1 MKQSLQMKMGQ
12 SLAMTPQLQ
21 QAIRLLQLS
30 TLELQGEIQEALESN
45 PMLEVQEDD
54 GSAPDASDAAGDAD
68 AVEAREAREDAAG
81 DEAGGREERDAREE
95 RAAEDAR
102 DAQDGTSDA
111 ADADD
116 PWETDALDATL
127 AEFDASAEEFD
138 RTMAGMEEFE
148 ASAPEHD
155 ASGDAD
161 GDVMPDELPVDS
173 AWEDVYEPAQ
183 SSSGSGDG
191 ESRDFTEFHN
201 PGVSSIQDHLNEQI
215 RFAPLTARD
224 QAIAETIIDAVD
236 NNGYLCDDVGSL
248 IEGLNRD
255 LGPREER
262 IDLEEFESVLHL
274 VQNLEPAGCAARDAA
289 ECMAIQ
295 LAQMPPSDTVLHA
308 KAIAKDHLALLAQ
321 HDFARLRRLLKIDDE
336 ALQDAIRLIRSLNP
350 RPGRQLVNDHD
361 QYVVPDVFVKKV
373 KGVWRVELNPDIA
386 PKLGINAL
394 YAGMVKRADKSDDN
408 AFMKNNLQEA
418 RWFIKSLQSRNET
431 LLRVGTAIVERQR
444 AFLEYGDE
452 AMKPLVL
459 RDIAEQLSLHEST
472 ISRVTTQK
480 YIHTPRGI
488 FEFKYFFSSHVSTAN
503 GGECSAT
510 AIRAMIRKFIAREDA
525 TRPLS
530 DSRIASTLVAEGI
543 QVARRTVAK
552 YRESMA
558 IPPSNE
564 RKRLN

>member
-21 QAIRLLQLS
+21 QAIKLLQLS
-30 TLELQGEIQEALESN
+30 TLELQSEIQEALESN
-45 PMLEVQEDD
+45 PMLEMQEEDGGEPREGDSADD
-54 GSAPDASDAAGDAD
+54 GGTTAASREDGDAD
-68 AVEAREAREDAAG
+68 SNAMSATASSEAPG
-81 DEAGGREERDAREE
+81 T
-95 RAAEDAR
+95 
-102 DAQDGTSDA
+102 DGTD
-111 ADADD
+111 
-116 PWETDALDATL
+116 
-127 AEFDASAEEFD
+127 
-138 RTMAGMEEFE
+138 GE
-148 ASAPEHD
+148 ASMDHD
-155 ASGDAD
+155 AMTDSGGPENA
-161 GDVMPDELPVDS
+161 DVMPEDLPVDS
-173 AWEDVYEPAQ
+173 AWEDVYEPAAA
-183 SSSGSGDG
+183 SGSGSAGDG
-191 ESRDFTEFHN
+191 ETRDFTEFHN
-201 PGVSSIQDHLNEQI
+201 SGITSIQDHLNEQI
-215 RFAPLTARD
+215 RFAPLSGKD
-224 QAIAETIIDAVD
+224 QRIAETIIDAID
-236 NNGYLCDDVGSL
+236 DNGYLLDDVPSL
-248 IEGLNRD
+248 VEGLNDGTPACAAGDDSRVT
-255 LGPREER
+255 ES
-262 IDLEEFESVLHL
+262 EFESVLHL
-274 VQNLEPAGCAARDAA
+274 IQHLDPAGCGARDAS
-289 ECMAIQ
+289 ECMRIQ
-295 LAQMPPSDTVLHA
+295 LGQLAGSEPVEHA
-308 KAIAKDHLALLAQ
+308 TLIVTEHLELLAA
-321 HDFARLRRLLKIDDE
+321 HDFPRLRRLLKIDDE
-336 ALQDAIRLIRSLNP
+336 QLQVAVALIRSLNP

-386 PKLGINAL
+386 PKLGINSL

-408 AFMKNNLQEA
+408 NFLRNHLQEA

-431 LLRVGTAIVERQR
+431 LLRVATAIVERQR
-444 AFLEYGDE
+444 SFLEYGDE

-510 AIRAMIRKFIAREDA
+510 AIRAMIRKFIAAEDV

-530 DSRIASTLVAEGI
+530 DSKIAGTLVADGI

-564 RKRLN
+564 RKRLS

>member
-54 GSAPDASDAAGDAD
+54 GSVPDAADAAGDAD
-68 AVEAREAREDAAG
+68 AREAREAREAADEGEREGADDERAAG
-81 DEAGGREERDAREE
+81 DEAAG
-95 RAAEDAR
+95 
-102 DAQDGTSDA
+102 
-111 ADADD
+111 DD
-116 PWETDALDATL
+116 PWETEALDATL

-138 RTMAGMEEFE
+138 RTVSGPDEFD
-148 ASAPEHD
+148 SVVPEHD
-155 ASGDAD
+155 ASGDSNAEL
-161 GDVMPDELPVDS
+161 MPDELPVDS

-183 SSSGSGDG
+183 AASSGPAEG
-191 ESRDFTEFHN
+191 EARDFTEFHN

-215 RFAPLTARD
+215 RFAPLTERD
-224 QAIAETIIDAVD
+224 QLIAETIIDAVD
-236 NNGYLCDDVGSL
+236 NNGYLSDDVDSL
-248 IEGLNRD
+248 IDGLNAS
-255 LGPREER
+255 LPRAEER
-262 IDLEEFESVLHL
+262 IGTEEFESVLHL

-289 ECMAIQ
+289 ECMVIQ
-295 LAQMPPSDTVLHA
+295 LSQMAPSDVVVHA

-321 HDFARLRRLLKIDDE
+321 HDFARLRRLLKVDDE
-336 ALQDAIRLIRSLNP
+336 QLQDAIRLIRSLNP

-510 AIRAMIRKFIAREDA
+510 AIRAMIRKFIAHEDA

>member
-21 QAIRLLQLS
+21 QAIKLLQLS
-30 TLELQGEIQEALESN
+30 TLELQSEIQEALESN
-45 PMLEVQEDD
+45 PMLEMQEEDGGEPREGDSAGD
-54 GSAPDASDAAGDAD
+54 GSAAVESRSEASDAGESPAD
-68 AVEAREAREDAAG
+68 GA
-81 DEAGGREERDAREE
+81 
-95 RAAEDAR
+95 AAEAVDS
-102 DAQDGTSDA
+102 GG
-111 ADADD
+111 
-116 PWETDALDATL
+116 E
-127 AEFDASAEEFD
+127 SA
-138 RTMAGMEEFE
+138 
-148 ASAPEHD
+148 
-155 ASGDAD
+155 
-161 GDVMPDELPVDS
+161 DVMPEDLPVDS
-173 AWEDVYEPAQ
+173 AWEDVYEPAAP
-183 SSSGSGDG
+183 SSSGSASDG
-191 ESRDFTEFHN
+191 ETRDFTEFHN
-201 PGVSSIQDHLNEQI
+201 AGITSIQDHLNEQM
-215 RFAPLTARD
+215 RFAPLSEKD
-224 QAIAETIIDAVD
+224 QRIAETIIDAVD
-236 NNGYLCDDVGSL
+236 DNGYLLDDVPSL
-248 IEGLNRD
+248 IEGLNAGSD
-255 LGPREER
+255 ADEESR
-262 IDLEEFESVLHL
+262 VTEGEFESVLRL
-274 VQNLEPAGCAARDAA
+274 VQHLDPVGCGARDAS
-289 ECMAIQ
+289 ECMRIQ
-295 LAQMPPSDTVLHA
+295 IEQLPETDVTVRA
-308 KAIAKDHLALLAQ
+308 ARIVTDHLELLAA
-321 HDFARLRRLLKIDDE
+321 HDFPRLRRLLKADE
-336 ALQDAIRLIRSLNP
+336 EQLQAAVALIRSLNP

-386 PKLGINAL
+386 PKLGINSL

-408 AFMKNNLQEA
+408 NFLRNHLQEA

-431 LLRVGTAIVERQR
+431 LLRVATAIVERQR
-444 AFLEYGDE
+444 SFLEYGDE

-510 AIRAMIRKFIAREDA
+510 AIRAMIRKFIAAEDTA
-525 TRPLS
+525 RPLS
-530 DSRIASTLVAEGI
+530 DSKIAGTLVADGI

>member
-1 MKQSLQMKMGQ
+1 MKQALQMKMGQ

-21 QAIRLLQLS
+21 QAIKLLQLS

-45 PMLEVQEDD
+45 PMLELTEDD
-54 GSAPDASDAAGDAD
+54 GSAPDARDSAGDGDEHREALD
-68 AVEAREAREDAAG
+68 SARDEARD
-81 DEAGGREERDAREE
+81 
-95 RAAEDAR
+95 AAEDRAER
-102 DAQDGTSDA
+102 ERSADEGGVDDG
-111 ADADD
+111 D
-116 PWETDALDATL
+116 PWEIAELDATL
-127 AEFDASAEEFD
+127 AEFDSAEVEQ
-138 RTMAGMEEFE
+138 AGIVDELPGDYDVAVEMQELSTSEP
-148 ASAPEHD
+148 SAD
-155 ASGDAD
+155 
-161 GDVMPDELPVDS
+161 DVMPDDLPVDS
-173 AWEDVYEPAQ
+173 AWEDVYEPAAPA
-183 SSSGSGDG
+183 STGSGVEG
-191 ESRDFTEFHN
+191 EGRDFTEFHN
-201 PGVSSIQDHLNEQI
+201 AGLASIQDHLNEQI
-215 RFAPLTARD
+215 RFAPLSERD
-224 QAIAETIIDAVD
+224 QFIAETIIDAID
-236 NNGYLCDDVGSL
+236 NNGYLLDNVDSL
-248 IEGLNRD
+248 VEGLNQE
-255 LGPREER
+255 LGANDES
-262 IDLEEFESVLHL
+262 IDVEEFETVLHL
-274 VQNLEPAGCAARDAA
+274 IQHLDPAGCGARNAA
-289 ECMAIQ
+289 ECMVIQ
-295 LAQMPPSDTVLHA
+295 LSQLPAHETVEHA
-308 KAIAKDHLALLAQ
+308 KAIAKSHLDLLAA
-321 HDFARLRRLLKIDDE
+321 HDFARLRRLLKIDED
-336 ALQDAIRLIRSLNP
+336 ALQAAIRLIRSLNP

-361 QYVVPDVFVKKV
+361 QYIVPDVFVKKQ

-408 AFMKNNLQEA
+408 AFMRNHLQEA

-431 LLRVGTAIVERQR
+431 LLRVATAIVERQR

-510 AIRAMIRKFIAREDA
+510 AIRAMIRKFIAAEDA
-525 TRPLS
+525 TKPLS
-530 DSRIASTLVAEGI
+530 DSKIASTLVSEGI

-552 YRESMA
+552 YRESMS